1 MAEGDDKEAEDRTEA
16 PSQKRLEKAREQGQ
30 VPLSREAVGFATLLA
45 ATIACFLTL
54 PPLGLGWLRSMRR
67 LFEAAEP
74 ALATPLATPLVAA
87 LLRASALLLLPV
99 LGLVGLA
106 AILASLAQTGP
117 GLHPEKLAPDLS
129 RLSPL
134 AALRRLFGAE
144 GLIELGRTLVK
155 LVLLGTALW
164 QAVEPERLQAMLH
177 LPVAALLQESGHAM
191 LRLLVAMLLAFGV
204 LAVLDL
210 LLVRWRFLQQ
220 MRMSREDIREEHKES
235 EGDPH
240 IRARQRQIRETRAR
254 RRMLA
259 QVPKATVVI
268 TNPTHY
274 AVALLYEQ
282 GQAAAPRLVA
292 KGADEL
298 AARIRAVAEEH
309 GVPIVSNPPLAR
321 ALFRL
326 EPDTEVPAE
335 HWQAVAEI
343 IAYVW
348 RLQGRQAGGAAHG

>member
-1 MAEGDDKEAEDRTEA
+1 MAEGEEKEAEDRTEA
-16 PSQKRLEKAREQGQ
+16 PSQRRLEKAREQGQ

-45 ATIACFLTL
+45 ASIACLLAL
-54 PPLGLGWLRSMRR
+54 PPLGRDWLFAMRLILER
-67 LFEAAEP
+67 AEP
-74 ALATPLATPLVAA
+74 GLALPLVAA
-87 LLRASALLLLPV
+87 LLQSSAFMLLPV

-117 GLHPEKLAPDLS
+117 GLHAEKLAPDLA

-144 GLIELGRTLVK
+144 GLIELGRTLAK
-155 LVLLGTALW
+155 LILLGSALW
-164 QAVEPERLQAMLH
+164 QAVEPERLPSLLH
-177 LPVAALLQESGHAM
+177 QPIAALLAEAGRAV
-191 LRLLVAMLLAFGV
+191 LRLLVAMLLAFGI
-204 LAVLDL
+204 LAGLDL
-210 LLVRWRFLQQ
+210 LLVRWRFLRQ
-220 MRMSREDIREEHKES
+220 MRMSREDIREEQKES

-274 AVALLYEQ
+274 AVALLYAP

-348 RLQGRQAGGAAHG
+348 RLQGRQAGAAHG